1 MSRIPGWQ
9 GLRARWTAVA
19 PRRRA
24 LIALLLVFAA
34 GLAGGALLE
43 DLVDEID
50 RPLFAAADHDDED
63 DFSEERLLRSLD
75 LTGEQ
80 RSRVERAF
88 AAREDRMETYWE
100 GRLPELESMIDSS
113 REDIR
118 AILTPEQRAVYD
130 SQLRRLRLQPRHE
143 LEEDDDD

>member
-9 GLRARWTAVA
+9 ALRQRWAAVA

-24 LIALLLVFAA
+24 VIALLLVFAT

-43 DLVDEID
+43 DIVDEID
-50 RPLFAAADHDDED
+50 RPLFAADDHDDD
-63 DFSEERLLRSLD
+63 DFSEERLLRNLD

-88 AAREDRMETYWE
+88 AAREDRLEAYWE

-118 AILTPEQRAVYD
+118 AILTPDQRAVYD